1 MLLMAWRST
10 HIFQVSSFVGTS
22 DIYIAQRLILS
33 QIYPFIISSYTCL
46 WSSSSPRVPSIGW
59 TVRNRSSW
67 YKVNL
72 IFNSP
77 Y

>member
-10 HIFQVSSFVGTS
+10 HIFQVPSFVGTS

-46 WSSSSPRVPSIGW
+46 WSSFISPSSFYRLDG
-59 TVRNRSSW
+59 
-67 YKVNL
+67 
-72 IFNSP
+72 
-77 Y
+77 